1 MKAIDTMNK
10 TGIILLL
17 LAALPLCAQVD
28 SSATVLRP
36 LGGEEAQNR
45 EMQVQRALNKLATGN
60 KAVSF
65 GTSTLPPE
73 VRSRLHDILM
83 IPDRRR
89 VVQAIE
95 AWLEELLKRE
105 PDAAVSADE
114 VVLLRCL
121 CEVVGADKERVHEH
135 IARRV
140 RHTFSGK
147 EPVDNRNLQ
156 NFLNQVLRWEA
167 STLPGSMAIV
177 DAVNGAPPRS
187 ILLFSHNDRD
197 FPYLAK
203 TNMLWSNP
211 RTYAPYLLSLNDL
224 HTASLVAV
232 LLHDADGL
240 ERAARL
246 KGVQH
251 WRYPWGL
258 DLPEGVAK
266 ALELMSAR
274 RRAELPDAAAAKGIL
289 QAAESAPA
297 GMRGFTPRC
306 ILAADPTACAWKPLS
321 DPKASLFE
329 MPDTTAVHLAQWDN
343 ALLGPKTKLS
353 EDFAALEKQ
362 LEALAKEKRLSALLV
377 FSLVEDDL
385 SLPGSSHRPWM
396 DVDGYDSC
404 RAVMAFD
411 ITAEGVDVLVD
422 EKGPHFSRNDPKL
435 RTAYRSLNL
444 ALHRCVLRMALLER
458 DGKSAVLDKAA
469 DRLAACLNKY
479 KAWPLLWNQYS
490 LRGVSPHAY
499 LRLIRG
505 FKGRRSLLTAFTHV
519 AAAPDVEGNL
529 VLMGERPTPQK
540 VADMLTD
547 RWICDGV
554 LEATPQER
562 DTAVKH
568 ALEMESA
575 HPDKNVS
582 GTLTWFMHRTVP
594 DALGDATADNAEV
607 YRRYN
612 GFRGL
617 CSVCRLVDKGDIP
630 AARRMLATMAPE
642 GSDAYSSPA
651 TRLAAARIAR
661 AEGRNAE
668 ADRLE
673 KDAVALTAYLVSLFD
688 GRLNSR
694 LAYFALLRYGL
705 VQETERLQLLL
716 PNKYADI
723 HADLAEAY
731 AARGMYGA
739 AAYHMEALLH
749 GAICQSAPTCNGSG
763 SHRDVAK
770 WRTAAD
776 LYRAAYLRKNGRA
789 GQADR
794 LEKAAR
800 QAQPKLAAAVD
811 CSAPA
816 VQEDCSLPQA
826 LASAESPFESPF
838 YTWHLEGEDGKPAT
852 AEGRITYGN
861 LSPDNT
867 SSNWVQVF
875 LKSGRYLVLPV
886 AMLPAEDVAN
896 IKDWTQRN
904 GIRQFH
910 TTYGLHFYGKP
921 LEMVQDKPFQDP
933 GFRPHGV
940 KITHGKRVLFQ
951 NMSGGRCHHYTEAL
965 KEPDRK
971 MLEDSMQPVH
981 GPNTKLRTFATLP
994 EAEADAMLNERN
1006 VLCLLLGR
1014 HGSPADQAFRAME
1027 QKSPDTVGEWN
1038 FAFSILPCYQDDHGN
1053 WEPEAQRVMDY
1064 AAPALDLLPAQ
1075 GTPAW
1080 ERELAQGIGLELPTF
1095 GLTGWLIN
1103 TGSQISARTRFVFPG
1118 VDLPD
1123 TRVAE
1128 FYAAI
1133 KAKDAA
1139 KVERMLAETP
1149 ALAKAPLRLEHTNP
1163 LFAALPTFNARIV
1176 DSLLEHGADPN
1187 SLNKNQMTVLHM
1199 YATYPPAHAVLE
1211 TLLRHGAN
1219 PNGPSMDHVNKTFTY
1234 PVCFFNKDPKDLEA
1248 IIDAGADISRR
1259 DGVGCGALIHMSWMP
1274 QFVDLLCQKYKAD
1287 PNESA
1292 ADGSRPL
1299 SSHNQ
1304 MPLTPESVDKLLSY
1318 GADPYLP
1325 TVDAACI
1332 RLTPPVATNRAP
1344 GLAST
1349 ARRRSPDNIPHF
1361 ATLLCYAQDFRAML
1375 NVMFKH
1381 NIDFSR
1387 KDADGNEILGHLIK
1401 RGCAAELSHLDEL
1414 IAHGADIHATFN
1426 GKPLLYHLV
1435 DSSYATAPFNRDG
1448 KDPARKLAFAFETL
1462 VAHGLDPYQPF
1473 GGYDDVFDYAE
1484 SDSTDE
1490 AGIRRPRT
1498 AQYFK
1503 PFLQDWEASHPRQ
1516 K

>member
-1 MKAIDTMNK
+1 MNK
-10 TGIILLL
+10 TSLILLL

-28 SSATVLRP
+28 RSATVLRP
-36 LGGEEAQNR
+36 LGGQEAQNR
-45 EMQVQRALNKLATGN
+45 EMQVQRVLNKLATGN

-65 GTSTLPPE
+65 GQSALPPE

-83 IPDRRR
+83 LPDQRRAE
-89 VVQAIE
+89 QGIS
-95 AWLEELLKRE
+95 AWLDELLQRDID
-105 PDAAVSADE
+105 PAVAADE
-114 VVLLRCL
+114 VVLLKCL
-121 CEVVGADKERVHEH
+121 QEIVGDSKDRAKEQ

-140 RHTFSGK
+140 RHTFSGTG
-147 EPVDNRNLQ
+147 PVDNRNLQ
-156 NFLNQVLRWEA
+156 DYLNQVLRWES
-167 STLPGSMAIV
+167 STLPRSMAIV

-187 ILLFSHNDRD
+187 TLLFSHSDRA

-211 RTYAPYLLSLNDL
+211 RTYAPYLLSLNDPN
-224 HTASLVAV
+224 TASLVAV

-246 KGVQH
+246 NGVQH
-251 WRYPWGL
+251 WRFPWGH
-258 DLPEGVAK
+258 DLPEAVDK
-266 ALELMSAR
+266 ALELMAAR
-274 RRAELPDAAAAKGIL
+274 RRAELPDAAAAGELMK
-289 QAAESAPA
+289 AAKSSPA
-297 GMRGFTPRC
+297 GMRGFAPRC
-306 ILAADPTACAWKPLS
+306 ILAADPAACAWKPLS

-329 MPDTTAVHLAQWDN
+329 MPDASAVHLAQWN
-343 ALLGPKTKLS
+343 NSLLGPKTKLS
-353 EDFAALEKQ
+353 EDFAALEGQ
-362 LEALAKEKRLSALLV
+362 MEALAREKRLPALLV
-377 FSLVEDDL
+377 YSLVEDDL
-385 SLPGSSHRPWM
+385 SLPGGGHRPWM
-396 DVDGYDSC
+396 DVEGYDSC
-404 RAVMAFD
+404 HAVMLFD

-422 EKGPHFSRNDPKL
+422 EKGPRFSKDDPKL
-435 RTAYRSLNL
+435 RAAYRSLNL

-490 LRGVSPHAY
+490 LRGVSPRAY

-505 FKGRRSLLTAFTHV
+505 FKGRRSLLAAFSHV
-519 AAAPDVEGNL
+519 AAAPDVEANL
-529 VLMGERPTPQK
+529 VLTGERPTVQK

-554 LEATPQER
+554 LDASPQER
-562 DTAVKH
+562 AAALNH
-568 ALEMESA
+568 ALEMERA
-575 HPDKNVS
+575 HPDKTVS
-582 GTLTWFMHRTVP
+582 GTLTWFMHTTVP
-594 DALGDATADNAEV
+594 DALGDATADKAEL
-607 YRRYN
+607 YRREN

-617 CSVCRLVDKGDIP
+617 CSVCRAVDKGDI
-630 AARRMLATMAPE
+630 ATAKRMLSIMAPQ
-642 GSDAYSSPA
+642 GGDAYGSPA

-705 VQETERLQLLL
+705 VQETERLQTLL
-716 PNKYADI
+716 PNKYGDM
-723 HADLAEAY
+723 HAALAEAY

-749 GAICQSAPTCNGSG
+749 GAVCQSAPSCNGNG
-763 SHRDVAK
+763 THRDVAR

-776 LYRAAYLRKNGRA
+776 LYRAAYLRGMGHA
-789 GQADR
+789 DQADS
-794 LEKAAR
+794 LEQAAR
-800 QAQPKLAAAVD
+800 KAQPKLAAAVD

-816 VQEDCSLPQA
+816 VQEDCSLPQG
-826 LASAESPFESPF
+826 LHSAESPFESPF
-838 YTWHLEGEDGKPAT
+838 YTWHLDDAEDGKPAT
-852 AEGRITYGN
+852 VEGRITYGN

-867 SSNWVQVF
+867 SANWVQVI

-886 AMLPAEDVAN
+886 AALPAEDVAN
-896 IKDWTQRN
+896 VKDWTQRN

-910 TTYGLHFYGKP
+910 TTYGLNFYGKP
-921 LEMVQDKPFQDP
+921 LEMVQDKPFRDP

-951 NMSGGRCHHYTEAL
+951 NMSGGRCYHYTEAL

-971 MLEDSMQPVH
+971 ALEDSMQPVH
-981 GPNTKLRTFATLP
+981 GPDTKLRTFATLV

-1006 VLCLLLGR
+1006 VLCLLLGK

-1038 FAFSILPCYQDDHGN
+1038 FAFSIVPCYQDAQGN
-1053 WEPEAQRVMDY
+1053 WEPEAQRVLDY
-1064 AAPALDLLPAQ
+1064 AAPALELLPAP

-1080 ERELAQGIGLELPTF
+1080 QRELDQGIGLELPTF
-1095 GLTGWLIN
+1095 GLTGWLIKSD
-1103 TGSQISARTRFVFPG
+1103 TQISARTRFVFPG

-1123 TRVAE
+1123 ARVAE

-1139 KVERMLAETP
+1139 KVERMLTETP
-1149 ALAKAPLRLEHTNP
+1149 ALAKAPLRLEHNNP

-1187 SLNKNQMTVLHM
+1187 SLNNDQMTVLHM
-1199 YATYPPAHAVLE
+1199 HATYPPAPAVLE

-1219 PNGPSMDHVNKTFTY
+1219 PNAPSMDHVNKTFVY
-1234 PVCFFNKDPKDLEA
+1234 PAGFFNKDPKQLEA
-1248 IIDAGADISRR
+1248 VVDAGADISRR
-1259 DGVGCGALIHMSWMP
+1259 DGMGYGALARMSYMP
-1274 QFVDLLCQKYKAD
+1274 EFVDLLCKKYKAD
-1287 PNESA
+1287 PNECA
-1292 ADGSRPL
+1292 ADGTRPL
-1299 SSHNQ
+1299 SGHVQ
-1304 MPLTPESVDKLLSY
+1304 MPLHPDAVDKLLSY

-1332 RLTPPVATNRAP
+1332 QLAPPVATNRAP
-1344 GLAST
+1344 GLKST
-1349 ARRRSPDNIPHF
+1349 ARRRSPDNTPHF
-1361 ATLLCYAQDFRAML
+1361 ATLLCHAHDFRAML
-1375 NVMFKH
+1375 DVMFKH

-1387 KDADGNEILGHLIK
+1387 KDADGNGILGHLIK
-1401 RGCAAELSHLDEL
+1401 RGCAGELSFLDEL
-1414 IAHGADIHATFN
+1414 IAHGADIHATFD

-1435 DSSYATAPFNRDG
+1435 DSSYAPAPFSRDG
-1448 KDPARKLAFAFETL
+1448 NDPARKLAFAFETL
-1462 VAHGLDPYQPF
+1462 VAHGLDPYQPYAGF
-1473 GGYDDVFDYAE
+1473 DDVFDYAE
-1484 SDSTDE
+1484 SQTTDE
-1490 AGIRRPRT
+1490 AGVRRPRT
-1498 AQYFK
+1498 AKFFK
-1503 PFLQDWEASHPRQ
+1503 PFLDDWKTKHPKQ